1 MLIII
6 ESALHIWCSAYM
18 DSTNHRTKIFGKS
31 SKKKNLNFGGI
42 GSYLHSIYNV
52 LRVIREDLKAE
63 EDVHRLYANMR
74 VCSVAQSCWTLCDPT
89 HCSPSGSCVH
99 GIFQARIL
107 EQVAISYSRES
118 SWPWGRNCIS
128 ASPALV
134 GELLTTMSL
143 GKPYVQIL
151 CHFI

>member
-63 EDVHRLYANMR
+63 EDVHRLYAKMR
-74 VCSVAQSCWTLCDPT
+74 VFSVAQSCWTLCDPT

-107 EQVAISYSRES
+107 EQVAISYSRDIVT
-118 SWPWGRNCIS
+118 GVC
-128 ASPALV
+128 AKVYMCMKALRQQGDGV
-134 GELLTTMSL
+134 FVHSNKYCCSGQS
-143 GKPYVQIL
+143 QS
-151 CHFI
+151 